1 MQFSLR
7 PQYQLEDW
15 QRQAVDTWLRSRDPE
30 LGPRHGIL
38 DIYTGAGKTVIALGA
53 MAAVSAEDP
62 GVKFAIVAPTRH
74 LAAQWVEAV
83 SERTTLSAGRVGM
96 VGEGRINTFDE
107 HDVLVFVLATAR
119 RSIAGNSLLS
129 WATRSHRVMLV
140 ADECHKMGA
149 AASSRIFDAPTSCR
163 LGLSATPCRTG
174 GDAQDELGREIPLR
188 QQRHGRGLGDVCYRR
203 TLRDGYRAGMLPRYQ
218 IHHHAVTLT
227 ESERGTYDRLA
238 RTISDAREAVL
249 RCGGRPDSYLAYI
262 SRPGGNDALRGA
274 ALALQ
279 QAYLNRK
286 NFLYK
291 AAERV
296 RVTERLLMEAWSG
309 RSHPPPNGALI
320 FNERIDMEA
329 PAGDEEDGD
338 QEDGARCYGASALH
352 GRLQQL
358 ADQGALPF
366 HRSRVV
372 IEHSQLAPE
381 ARREALRK
389 LKTGAAS
396 VLVSVKALQEGI
408 DVPDVGMGI
417 SVASTSSARQRIQT
431 MGRILRPLRDASGRR
446 VPPELAPVKQLHLI
460 YVRDTVDE
468 EIYRRTD
475 WNDET
480 GEDRNQWWRWE
491 LSGDQPAPGS
501 ALVPQELSESAAWE
515 CIKHLKMP
523 QPWLGPTNG
532 LPMVH
537 KHGQVFI
544 AARPDPL
551 PAQRCEEAIAL
562 LEAGRQQGYIP
573 DARGRFSLSSRLDVV
588 LKMGRDPTD
597 PSSRIW
603 LALGRLS
610 SRPTWQGQPLP
621 TTQPSPALPLPDRA
635 PSRQLIE
642 AIDQEI
648 CVSDQ
653 EWWYVLVQE
662 GFLAATCGDQHTILA
677 VTQLLGRRKRDWAYR
692 AVETLAHG
700 ARNWDGGY
708 PSQTTNNQIV
718 PFVAQA
724 YADGRPDLVRWA
736 HGQYEVGWEQ
746 KPRRVAIK
754 NALAILAGQS
764 RKVYR
769 PYERSW

>member
-1 MQFSLR
+1 MWFSLS

-15 QRQAVDTWLRSRDPE
+15 QRRAVGAWLRSRDPE

-62 GVKFAIVAPTRH
+62 GMKYAIVAPTRH
-74 LAAQWVEAV
+74 LAYQWVDAV
-83 SERTTLSAGRVGM
+83 SERTTLPATRVGL
-96 VGEGRINTFDE
+96 VGGEGKPNFET

-119 RSIAGNSLLS
+119 KLIADRSLLA
-129 WATRSHRVMLV
+129 WFTGGQRVMLV

-149 AASSRIFDAPTSCR
+149 PASSRIFDAQTVCR
-163 LGLSATPCRTG
+163 LGLSATPYRTG
-174 GDAQDELGREIPLR
+174 SDAHDELGQEIPLR
-188 QQRHGRGLGDVCYRR
+188 RQRHGRGLGDVCFRFS
-203 TLRDGYRAGMLPRYQ
+203 LRDGYRAGMLPRYQ

-227 ESERGTYDRLA
+227 ESERGTYDRMS
-238 RTISDAREAVL
+238 RTVSDAREAVL

-262 SRPGGNDALRGA
+262 SRSGVGAALRGA

-279 QAYLNRK
+279 QAYLIRK

-296 RVTERLLMEAWSG
+296 RVTERLLVEAWSG
-309 RSHPPPNGALI
+309 RSHPAPRGALI

-329 PAGDEEDGD
+329 PEGDEEDDD
-338 QEDGARCYGASALH
+338 QEGGERSYGAIALH
-352 GRLQQL
+352 GRVQQL
-358 ADQGALPF
+358 ADRGALPF
-366 HRSRVV
+366 HRSQVV
-372 IEHSQLAPE
+372 IEHSRLPPE
-381 ARREALRK
+381 ARRAALRK

-408 DVPDVGMGI
+408 DVPDVGMGV

-491 LSGDQPAPGS
+491 LAADQPALGS
-501 ALVPQELSESAAWE
+501 ALIPQELSEREAWE
-515 CIKHLKMP
+515 RIQHLPMP
-523 QPWLGPTNG
+523 QPWLGPANG
-532 LPMVH
+532 LPMVY
-537 KHGQVFI
+537 KHGQVFV

-562 LEAGRQQGYIP
+562 LEAGRQRGSIK
-573 DARGRFSLSSRLDVV
+573 DARGRFSLSRRLDVV

-603 LALGRLS
+603 LAFGRLG

-621 TTQPSPALPLPDRA
+621 PTQLPVALPPPSRK
-635 PSRQLIE
+635 PSRQLVD
-642 AIDQEI
+642 AIDEEVR
-648 CVSDQ
+648 VSDQ

-662 GFLAATCGDQHTILA
+662 GFLAATRGDQHTLLA
-677 VTQLLGRRKRDWAYR
+677 ITELLRRRKRDWAYR

-700 ARNWDGGY
+700 TRNWGDGY
-708 PSQTTNNQIV
+708 PAQTTNDQIV

-736 HGQYEVGWEQ
+736 HGRYEVGWEQ
-746 KPRRVAIK
+746 KPRRVAIE

-769 PYERSW
+769 PYERSL